1 MSMAFS
7 ALSSLSQNYPP
18 KQPNHTLQ
26 SFQQPVITRQ
36 YQGQDHHNKKSMLFV
51 FFLISRALPFLLL
64 LFSRIQ
70 LSTTVF
76 SLSLSKKKLLKNNEN
91 TTFSLEIVFLFYSS
105 KRSLPLS
112 LIIILNPNLSM
123 FDSVTN

>member
-1 MSMAFS
+1 
-7 ALSSLSQNYPP
+7 
-18 KQPNHTLQ
+18 
-26 SFQQPVITRQ
+26 
-36 YQGQDHHNKKSMLFV
+36 MLFV